1 MFQIGDMGDKGEMS
15 EIWQMIEMS
24 TMGDRVDIY
33 NISVNSWQ
41 CNGFTFIPSLLLMT
55 RCK

>member
-1 MFQIGDMGDKGEMS
+1 MFQIGDMGDMGEMS
-15 EIWQMIEMS
+15 EIGQMIKIS

-41 CNGFTFIPSLLLMT
+41 CNGFTFIPRLLLLT